1 MSELEQLLDEKSVAL
16 EGVDEVEVE
25 RESLAI
31 LATLRTTKEYL
42 SKDMT
47 LADVHRLSKKDVRKY
62 YKMYQMVN
70 GQQVCNT
77 LVKGSLGIFSKVVS
91 HIIPIDSLATDL
103 REGRLVQRELSTF
116 AGYMVLREG
125 RLIVLASAILQ
136 VAMHNEI
143 MVKPNTIEKEDSIVQ
158 EALESN

>member
-1 MSELEQLLDEKSVAL
+1 MPIAY
-16 EGVDEVEVE
+16 
-25 RESLAI
+25 
-31 LATLRTTKEYL
+31 T
-42 SKDMT
+42 
-47 LADVHRLSKKDVRKY
+47 KDVRKY

-91 HIIPIDSLATDL
+91 HIIPIDSLATYL
-103 REGRLVQRELSTF
+103 REDRLVQRELSTF

-143 MVKPNTIEKEDSIVQ
+143 MVKPNTIEKEESIVQ